1 MSIWSFLPII
11 ILFVCFFI
19 KIPVA
24 YSMVIASVSYFLL
37 APGAPDIGMMM
48 QKMVSA
54 NSSFTYLAIPFFTC
68 AGVVFEYAGIS
79 SKLYGLCELL
89 VGHTRGGLAM
99 VNVLQSALM
108 GGLSGSANADAA
120 LDAKMLVPEME
131 KRGFSKA
138 FSCAVT
144 AASSCITPIIPPG
157 IILILYASASN
168 VSVSKMFYSGY
179 IPGIIITITMLLL
192 VWIICKRRNMKPTRE
207 RAATPGEF
215 LRGFVGAIPALLVPF
230 GLVLGL
236 RFGLYTPTEAG
247 AVCVLYAL
255 VVGFFIYKQI
265 KLSDIPK
272 IIMESAINTA
282 GVMFILAGAQCFSL
296 YLTWERVPNMI
307 SELMIQGI
315 SSPWVYLLIVN
326 ILLLIVGMFFDG
338 GAAMILLAPLLVPV
352 ASALGIDLIHFGL
365 VMSFNLTIAGMTPPF
380 GAMMFVATS
389 ITKTRIEDYTREA
402 LPFIGQLIFCLLLFT
417 YVPQIVMF
425 LPNLLGG

>member
-1 MSIWSFLPII
+1 
-11 ILFVCFFI
+11 
-19 KIPVA
+19 
-24 YSMVIASVSYFLL
+24 
-37 APGAPDIGMMM
+37 
-48 QKMVSA
+48 
-54 NSSFTYLAIPFFTC
+54 
-68 AGVVFEYAGIS
+68 
-79 SKLYGLCELL
+79 
-89 VGHTRGGLAM
+89 
-99 VNVLQSALM
+99 
-108 GGLSGSANADAA
+108 
-120 LDAKMLVPEME
+120 
-131 KRGFSKA
+131 
-138 FSCAVT
+138 
-144 AASSCITPIIPPG
+144 
-157 IILILYASASN
+157 
-168 VSVSKMFYSGY
+168 MFYAGY

-192 VWIICKRRNMKPTRE
+192 VWIICKRRNIKPTRE
-207 RAATPGEF
+207 RAATPREF
-215 LRGFVGAIPALLVPF
+215 AKGFVGAIPALLVPF

-247 AVCVLYAL
+247 AICVLYAL
-255 VVGFFIYKQI
+255 IVGFFIYKQL

-272 IIMESAINTA
+272 IILESAINTA

-365 VMSFNLTIAGMTPPF
+365 VLSFNLTIAGMTPPF

-389 ITKTRIEDYTREA
+389 ITGTRIEDYTREA
-402 LPFIGQLIFCLLLFT
+402 IPFILQLIFCLLLFT
-417 YVPQIVMF
+417 YIPQIVMF